1 MANIVPM
8 TTRKTPTVIPMT
20 APVDTDAEE
29 ELEADVVP
37 VCVDVGLDVT
47 VSVGT
52 PGTSGLV
59 TEGAD
64 GPAVPTNKLVPR
76 AAPEAAVK
84 PPEKPSTAGTET
96 EVDA

>member
-1 MANIVPM
+1 M
-8 TTRKTPTVIPMT
+8 TTRKTATVMPMT

-29 ELEADVVP
+29 ELEEDVVP

-52 PGTSGLV
+52 PGTSGSV

-64 GPAVPTNKLVPR
+64 EPAVPTNKLVPR
-76 AAPEAAVK
+76 SAPEAAVL
-84 PPEKPSTAGTET
+84 PPEKPSTVGTET

>member
-1 MANIVPM
+1 MPNIAPM

-29 ELEADVVP
+29 ELEEDVVP
-37 VCVDVGLDVT
+37 VCVGVEPDVT

-52 PGTSGLV
+52 PGTSGLA
-59 TEGAD
+59 TEAAD

-76 AAPEAAVK
+76 SFPEEAVA
-84 PPEKPSTAGTET
+84 PPEKPTTVGTEI
-96 EVDA
+96 ELDA